1 MHRLQRDLGGECEIS
16 FETPNQQRQPSVPAR
31 LCSCHGNNLLLES
44 ELPYLFAIPNYVSLV
59 CRLGCVLVVAIIFS

>member
-1 MHRLQRDLGGECEIS
+1 MHRLQRDLGGECEMS

-44 ELPYLFAIPNYVSLV
+44 ELPYLFAIPN
-59 CRLGCVLVVAIIFS
+59 